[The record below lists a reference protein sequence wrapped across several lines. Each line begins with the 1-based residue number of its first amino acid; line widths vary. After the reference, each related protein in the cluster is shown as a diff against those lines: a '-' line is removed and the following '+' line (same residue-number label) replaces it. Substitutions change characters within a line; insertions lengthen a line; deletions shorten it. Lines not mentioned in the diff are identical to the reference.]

1 MYVPENGTPTFPA
14 ILDISAKQPWPLAS
28 KWGKISLDKLTTEK
42 TFYDQLRCRV
52 LMYQFFLS
60 YQRNVPTFPYN
71 LNYLTR
77 SKRSLSTWRSVCPQR
92 ARCDRPALWT
102 MMSSWNP
109 TNYKLV
115 TNYINLPFWQAIEL
129 IWKFRLKICHLT
141 ITMNYYYEIIFRWNE
156 SSMMCFSQK
165 FKNAVKLKSHFLARK
180 LKFRIL

>member
-1 MYVPENGTPTFPA
+1 MELQPFRQYLT
-14 ILDISAKQPWPLAS
+14 SARS
-28 KWGKISLDKLTTEK
+28 SLDLWPRSEAKSASTNSPPKRRSTINKMSRFNILI
-42 TFYDQLRCRV
+42 
-52 LMYQFFLS
+52 FLS